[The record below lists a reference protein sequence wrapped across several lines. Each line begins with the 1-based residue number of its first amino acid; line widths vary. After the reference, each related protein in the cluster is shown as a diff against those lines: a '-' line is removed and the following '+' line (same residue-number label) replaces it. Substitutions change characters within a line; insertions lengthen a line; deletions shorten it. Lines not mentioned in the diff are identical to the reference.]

1 LIALEKAI
9 EETLY
14 SAKSGNKQNREKL
27 LHASKPFI
35 LRVATKV
42 CQRRLE
48 WGSDDELSIGLI
60 AMDEAINRYDLAKQI
75 PFLAYAR
82 IVIKSRLMDFFRKE
96 SKHQSISLE
105 DCKLSDGEYLQH
117 TPAETAQAWE
127 NYINERAA
135 KERQEEIRE
144 FGCYLAQFNLSYN
157 ELVQASP
164 KHRDTRETLI
174 KVAWDLATNENLI
187 KQLIDKKRLPL
198 AELTVLTGIKRKT
211 LERGRRYI
219 VALAL
224 LIYHREKF
232 IYIYSYLRLVDRH
245 KGGIQNSC
253 R

>member
-1 LIALEKAI
+1 MIALEKAI
-9 EETLY
+9 EEKLQ
-14 SAKSGNKQNREKL
+14 SAKNGNKYHREEL
-27 LHASKPFI
+27 LNASKPFI

-48 WGSDDELSIGLI
+48 WGRDDELSVSLI
-60 AMDEAINRYDLAKQI
+60 AMDEAINRYDLVKEI

-82 IVIKSRLMDFFRKE
+82 IVIRSRLMDFFRKE

-105 DCKLSDGEYLQH
+105 DYKLSDGEYLQQ
-117 TPAETAQAWE
+117 TPMEAAKAWE
-127 NYINERAA
+127 NYVAERAA
-135 KERQEEIRE
+135 KERQEEVKE
-144 FGCYLAQFNLSYN
+144 FGCYLAQFGLSYN

-164 KHRDTRETLI
+164 KHRDTRETLT

-187 KQLIDKKRLPL
+187 NQLIDKKRLPL

-232 IYIYSYLRLVDRH
+232 IYIYSYLKLVNGH
-245 KGGIQNSC
+245 KGGDQHGC
-253 R
+253 G